1 MLCFVYK
8 SLKKSDTYLYVKNK
22 DDFTNLPEALRNMLG
37 KLEFVM
43 EVDLTQREK
52 LARVDSEQ
60 LRQQLEQQGFYLQL
74 PPTTEFHNA

>member
-8 SLKKSDTYLYVKNK
+8 SLKKSDTYLFLKDK
-22 DDFTNLPEALRNMLG
+22 DDFAYVPESLQHMLG

-43 EVDLTQREK
+43 EVDLAERKK
-52 LARVDSEQ
+52 LARIDAKQVC
-60 LRQQLEQQGFYLQL
+60 QQLEQQGFYLQL

>member
-8 SLKKSDTYLYVKNK
+8 SLKKLDTYLFVKNK
-22 DDFTNLPEALRNMLG
+22 DDFEPVPEALRHMLG

-43 EVDLTQREK
+43 EVDLSQRDK

-60 LRQQLEQQGFYLQL
+60 VRRQLEQQGFYIQL
-74 PPTTEFHNA
+74 PPTTVFHDT